1 MLQSNFLETLEKK
14 LLTLEED
21 LSHLSAEEQYE
32 RIMARVAT
40 RPNSVISPEDLL
52 KQLKRSKD
60 TGKPLKI
67 KFGID
72 PTGPEIHIGHAISMI
87 NLSLFLRMGHE
98 LQIVVGDFTAKIGDP
113 SGRSNE
119 RPPLT
124 DEDIQKNME
133 SYERQAS
140 RLIDFKHKRVT
151 KHFNSEWMNKLT
163 FSEWLELLKGI
174 SLSSMI
180 QRDDF
185 RKRLDKGLGVSLAE
199 MEYGL
204 FMGYDSIAL
213 KSDIEIGGIDQYL
226 NFHCCRNMMNQAG
239 LKPEVILTYDLL
251 PGTSGE
257 KDEDGRLV
265 KMSKSKGNYI
275 PLEADPKDMY
285 GKVMSIPDDV
295 MWVWY
300 REITQISED
309 DCNKLKL
316 LVESGELHPKD
327 AKKLL
332 ARVVVATFNHYD
344 PKVIEE
350 AQKDFDSK
358 FGKSSSL
365 VPDNIVK
372 VSFEAHEKMLDT
384 LARILQESKGHVRR
398 LVKQSGIRILK
409 AEKYIPMTEEELE
422 KDTSFFKGSL
432 VKVGKIHFYE
442 F

>member
-1 MLQSNFLETLEKK
+1 MAQSNFLETLEKK
-14 LLTLEED
+14 LLTLEKD

-87 NLSLFLRMGHE
+87 NLSMFLRMGHE

-140 RLIDFKHKRVT
+140 RLIDFKHERVT
-151 KHFNSEWMNKLT
+151 KHFNSEWMSKLT
-163 FSEWLELLKGI
+163 FAEWLELLKGI

-213 KSDIEIGGIDQYL
+213 KSDMEIGGIDQYL
-226 NFHCCRNMMNQAG
+226 NFHCCRNMMNQAR

-251 PGTSGE
+251 PGMSGE

-275 PLEADPKDMY
+275 PIEADPKDMY
-285 GKVMSIPDDV
+285 GKVMSIPDEV

-309 DCNKLKL
+309 ERSKLKV
-316 LVESGELHPKD
+316 LVESQELHPKD

-344 PKVIEE
+344 TKVVEE
-350 AQKDFDSK
+350 AERDFDSK

-365 VPDNIVK
+365 VPDNVVK
-372 VSFEAHEKMLDT
+372 VSFEPNEKIIDT
-384 LARILQESKGHVRR
+384 LARVLKESKGHVRR

-409 AEKYIPMTEEELE
+409 AGKYLPMTEEELE
-422 KDTSFFKGSL
+422 RDTSFFKGSFI
-432 VKVGKIHFYE
+432 KVGKIHFYE